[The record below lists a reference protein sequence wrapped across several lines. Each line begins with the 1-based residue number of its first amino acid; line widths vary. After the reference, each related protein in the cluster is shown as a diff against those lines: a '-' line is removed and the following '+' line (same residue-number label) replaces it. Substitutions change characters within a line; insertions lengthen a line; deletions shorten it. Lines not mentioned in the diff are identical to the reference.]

1 MESYDLDLDTLP
13 DDLLDLYEIVG
24 EDLLNEIIDAM
35 PGQSIYIP
43 DRKTLDRDRIYE
55 DIRKEYDGR
64 NAKALA
70 AKYGYSARHI
80 RTIATRKVETFTCP
94 DCGQITEQNGSGN
107 RKRCAACAYK
117 RRRELEKLRRT
128 GDSYVYKGK
137 PKVKAENQPQ
147 EKAPDPV
154 ALQRKRDAELDA
166 RSAQQIELQ
175 CCRCEYAYRA
185 HPAAPAQFCDFVS
198 WRGRLRNRGDG
209 PGDCRD
215 FAPVGTL
222 TREERLAR
230 RRDGI
235 AMAETDCGR

>member
-1 MESYDLDLDTLP
+1 MENYALDLDALP
-13 DDLLDLYEIVG
+13 DDLMDLYEIVG

-43 DRKTLDRDRIYE
+43 DRKTLDRDRIHE
-55 DIRKEYDGR
+55 DIRKEYDGT
-64 NAKALA
+64 NTKALA

-80 RTIATRKVETFTCP
+80 LTIATRETKTFICP
-94 DCGQITEQNGSGN
+94 DCGLTMQVDKNAR
-107 RKRCAACAYK
+107 RKRCPDCAEAAKAKQRQESNQRNRKSMAEKK
-117 RRRELEKLRRT
+117 RAMNTAAAKE
-128 GDSYVYKGK
+128 
-137 PKVKAENQPQ
+137 
-147 EKAPDPV
+147 
-154 ALQRKRDAELDA
+154 QRKRDAELDA

-215 FAPVGTL
+215 FVPVGTL